1 MPFPNQ
7 DYSKRDCKLPGSC
20 KDLAHVVKRERA
32 SISPRRRQPRIK
44 WHVGL
49 PEMVAV
55 KYVAELSG
63 QDLQSLVAVMS
74 ELRILV
80 SVERSIGFEDAAR
93 ILRRY
98 GIAAH
103 SVA

>member
-7 DYSKRDCKLPGSC
+7 DYGKRDCKLPAGC
-20 KDLAHVVKRERA
+20 KDLADVVKREQA
-32 SISPRRRQPRIK
+32 LISPRARQPRIK

-63 QDLQSLVAVMS
+63 QDLDSIVAVMS
-74 ELRILV
+74 ELRIIV
-80 SVERSIGFEDAAR
+80 SVERSISFDDAAR

-103 SVA
+103 RMA